1 MTTAKL
7 AMKYR
12 TLTAALAVMWFAAP
26 SAADAYKCDYLPQE
40 PAPVWISAAPV
51 EEKLY
56 VGVGS
61 AEKAD
66 SSTQQMEKSLNN
78 ALGRVVKEVSVTV
91 KNAFIEKTSESTAG
105 FSRKAAH
112 AVEDVLEVNAS
123 ALLHD
128 VSVKARWLDR
138 DSCTLW
144 TMITVPKES
153 VIANKRF
160 TVMKALYEASRK
172 AMPAEALEMLAEA
185 KNLLP
190 QINFAYIHEMN
201 DRRYY
206 EQLIAKAMDALREDV
221 GIKKTLL
228 LTLLRKN
235 AENIEIPA
243 AATKKISSGVAEV
256 YPSAANMADAGCAN
270 DQQCIETAKQS
281 GAEKLVLV
289 NIEGATKQNQ
299 LGSYK
304 GILTVEVNEY
314 NVKTRTRTKTFMA
327 KSEVITPFTKDD
339 LDWNLAAQKLL
350 DSGKLNELTGE
361 H

>member
-1 MTTAKL
+1 MIIKKL
-7 AMKYR
+7 
-12 TLTAALAVMWFAAP
+12 TLAVALTVVCLATP
-26 SAADAYKCDYLPQE
+26 LSAHAYKCDYLPLE
-40 PAPVWISAAPV
+40 PVPSWISSAPV
-51 EEKLY
+51 EEKWY

-78 ALGRVVKEVSVTV
+78 ALGRMVKEVSVTV
-91 KNAFIEKTSESTAG
+91 KNVFTEKTSESTAG
-105 FSRKAAH
+105 FTKKAAH
-112 AVEDVLEVNAS
+112 AVEDASEVS
-123 ALLHD
+123 ATELLHD

-160 TVMKALYEASRK
+160 AVMKALYETSRK
-172 AMPAEALEMLAEA
+172 AMPAEALEMLVEA
-185 KNLLP
+185 KSLLP
-190 QINFAYIHEMN
+190 LINFDYIHEMN
-201 DRRYY
+201 DRQYY
-206 EQLIAKAMDALREDV
+206 EQLIAKAMDVLREDV
-221 GIKKTLL
+221 GVKKTLL
-228 LTLLRKN
+228 LTLSRKN
-235 AENIEIPA
+235 AENIEMPTSAI
-243 AATKKISSGVAEV
+243 KKISSGVVDV
-256 YPSAANMADAGCAN
+256 YPSAANMADAGCTS
-270 DQQCIETAKQS
+270 DQQCMETAKQS

-289 NIEGATKQNQ
+289 NIEGTTKQNQ

-304 GILTVEVNEY
+304 GILMVEVNEY

-327 KSEVITPFTKDD
+327 KSEVISPFAKDD

-350 DSGKLNELTGE
+350 DSGKLNELIGG